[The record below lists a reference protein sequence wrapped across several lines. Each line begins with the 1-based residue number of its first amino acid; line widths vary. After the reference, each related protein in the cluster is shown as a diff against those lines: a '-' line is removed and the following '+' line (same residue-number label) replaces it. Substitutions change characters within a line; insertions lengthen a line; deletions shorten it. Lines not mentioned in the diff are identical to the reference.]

1 MTILLGGKPIGEHT
15 TSRESLQKAWDRG
28 EAQLAVLLTLGLKL
42 EKQKAWLDRNG
53 DHEDWIAH
61 KRTYQENVDKWWGD
75 ELERFY
81 RRCGAFGQIAKKAEV
96 EDLRAVHPYAVH
108 EGSGLHQLRIEREK
122 ELGIGQHIPSVE
134 APF

>member
-1 MTILLGGKPIGEHT
+1 MTILLGGKPISEHG
-15 TSRESLQKAWDRG
+15 TSRESLQKAWDR
-28 EAQLAVLLTLGLKL
+28 AVVQLEVLVTLGLKL

-61 KRTYQENVDKWWGD
+61 KRTYQENVDRWWGD

-81 RRCGAFGQIAKKAEV
+81 RRCGAFGQMAKKAEV
-96 EDLRAVHPYAVH
+96 EDLKAVHPYAVH